1 MGFMALT
8 EAEIA
13 PGKPVSNDLL
23 KKVKDNFDDHEARI
37 SAGGGAGIGSIGEV
51 LNGSF
56 ESDSDADGVPDNWTR
71 YLYPGGSAA
80 FDPVDSIHGKRSYKF
95 VHPGGVGNG
104 GGYLESDYIA
114 VSNLFFP
121 PLPMAFK
128 ASVTGIKIQ
137 VVCRY
142 FAADASGD
150 PGSYLG
156 ERTLWT
162 HTAGSAGRWY
172 LAELT
177 SIPLPYVS
185 ARYVKFRFI
194 GGHYDTNVAGAVW
207 FDAVGVKQY
216 PVVIPLADAINQP
229 PVTWSPWSGWTWVG
243 ATHTITIPSGAN
255 FRWLAIQ
262 VDLQAGY
269 YTWMDESGSHYSP
282 RAGSV
287 RAHIDTNQVISSV
300 FTNADDYT
308 AYEKGYVYADISGL
322 APGTHSLRFQGLQDT
337 QGGLSQNAIFRSQ
350 NLYHYFTSGKWNVNA
365 YTGQITEVYL

>member
-1 MGFMALT
+1 MGFVALT
-8 EAEIA
+8 DAEIA
-13 PGKPVSNDLL
+13 PDKPVSNDLL

-37 SAGGGAGIGSIGEV
+37 LSGSGGGGSGGIGEV

-56 ESDSDADGVPDNWTR
+56 ESDSDLDGIPDNWTR
-71 YLYPGGSAA
+71 YLYPGGSSA
-80 FDPVDSIHGKRSYKF
+80 FDVADYIHGKRSYKF

-128 ASVTGIKIQ
+128 SSVTGIKIQ

-142 FAADASGD
+142 YAADANGN
-150 PGSYLG
+150 PGGYLG
-156 ERTLWT
+156 ERPLWT

-177 SIPLPYVS
+177 SIPLPYVN
-185 ARYVKFRFI
+185 AKYVKFRLI
-194 GGHYDTNVAGAVW
+194 GGHYDTNVAGSVW

-216 PVVIPLADAINQP
+216 PVVIPLTDAVNQP
-229 PVTWSPWSGWTWVG
+229 AVSWYGGWTWIG
-243 ATHTITIPSGAN
+243 GTHTITIPTGAN

-262 VDLQAGY
+262 VEVQAGY
-269 YTWMDESGSHYSP
+269 YYWSDESGSGTEARP
-282 RAGSV
+282 GNV
-287 RAHIDTNQVISSV
+287 RAHIDTNQVLSSI
-300 FTNADDYT
+300 FTGNNYT

-322 APGTHSLRFQGLQDT
+322 SPGTHSLRFQGWMNT
-337 QGGLSQNAIFRSQ
+337 SGGISQGAYFRSP

-365 YTGQITEVYL
+365 YTGVITEVYL